1 MSDRLIREFRAQL
14 TTTMDSALRRIVFE
28 IMNVFENSLHDHQ
41 IELTQKGEEIVQLKM
56 KLQKAEVSVK
66 EHEPSERG
74 QENKATQV
82 EREPEAVPSTP
93 EHKSEVPE
101 IDFEGTVFKLVKWP
115 LHKYVWLTYVAS
127 SLLFVSGFV
136 QYLMTGVLHWV
147 VRL

>member
-1 MSDRLIREFRAQL
+1 
-14 TTTMDSALRRIVFE
+14 MDSALKRIVFE
-28 IMNVFENSLHDHQ
+28 IMNIFENSLHDHQ
-41 IELTQKGEEIVQLKM
+41 IQLTQEGEEIVQLKT

-66 EHEPSERG
+66 EHEPASEREE
-74 QENKATQV
+74 ENKTTQMG
-82 EREPEAVPSTP
+82 REPETVPNAP

-101 IDFEGTVFKLVKWP
+101 IDFEGTVSKLAKWP

-127 SLLFVSGFV
+127 SFLFVSGFV